1 MIIANNLSS
10 AAFSEPLS
18 ETMYYLKQKI
28 IIFMFAFPLL
38 LLYTH
43 YTHHISN
50 VIVSPVSGVEDAKCI
65 ARRKGNTAS
74 HLQG

>member
-1 MIIANNLSS
+1 MIIANNVSS

-28 IIFMFAFPLL
+28 IIFMLVYSILL
-38 LLYTH
+38 TH
-43 YTHHISN
+43 YTHHVSN

-65 ARRKGNTAS
+65 ARRKRNTAS